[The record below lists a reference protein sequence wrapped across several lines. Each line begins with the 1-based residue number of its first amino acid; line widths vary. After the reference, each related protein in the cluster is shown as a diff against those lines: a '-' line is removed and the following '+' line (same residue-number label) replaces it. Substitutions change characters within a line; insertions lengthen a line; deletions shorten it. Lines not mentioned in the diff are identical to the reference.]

1 MALAPTEPEGA
12 IGHWQS
18 AVALSGAD
26 APRLRLAEALQAAGR
41 HEEARTQFE
50 KLLERQPDHPVARLG
65 LARSSLALGQD
76 RDCLQ
81 HLSFALASPF
91 TRKAAYSLQAS
102 VHERLGEPKTAE
114 EDARKAAQA
123 PPERPWPNPFAAEL
137 ARLRMD
143 RRSRLTQAAQ
153 WTEQGHAREG
163 LALLNE
169 LVQEE
174 PDFVQAWL
182 ALGHACLQL
191 GDYARAEQALDVALR
206 LAPDAADGHF
216 YRGCV
221 AYNQGKLATAEA
233 CFRRAVERKPDY
245 ALALYHLGLCRERQ
259 NDPAGASTAFQAA
272 IACRPNLAE
281 AHRAWAGLLIRQG
294 RHEEAD
300 RQLRLTL
307 ELKPDDPAAMQML
320 NQGSGKSQGPG
331 VRDQGSGK
339 KNHLNLT
346 PDP

>member
-1 MALAPTEPEGA
+1 MQQRPAGSLRPGSGCQRGRGYRALAGWRRGGVSRVPRRSENHLAKRRGLPEGRA
-12 IGHWQS
+12 MTSPLVKKVLLVAAGACLAGGIAVYLAYRRPS
-18 AVALSGAD
+18 PSPPAVARDGIEPAVWTAIDNARQAVQESPRSAD
-26 APRLRLAEALQAAGR
+26 AWG
-41 HEEARTQFE
+41 
-50 KLLERQPDHPVARLG
+50 RLG
-65 LARSSLALGQD
+65 MARSSLALGQD

-123 PPERPWPNPFAAEL
+123 PPDRPWPNPFAAEL

-206 LAPDAADGHF
+206 LAPDPAAGHF
-216 YRGCV
+216 YRGCL
-221 AYNQGKLATAEA
+221 ASDRGKPATAGA
-233 CFRRAVERKPDY
+233 CFRPPV
-245 ALALYHLGLCRERQ
+245 G
-259 NDPAGASTAFQAA
+259 
-272 IACRPNLAE
+272 
-281 AHRAWAGLLIRQG
+281 
-294 RHEEAD
+294 
-300 RQLRLTL
+300 
-307 ELKPDDPAAMQML
+307 
-320 NQGSGKSQGPG
+320 
-331 VRDQGSGK
+331 
-339 KNHLNLT
+339 
-346 PDP
+346 